1 MVGWPKFT
9 GARSDMAISETY
21 EPTGTLKPVAEGV
34 WIVDGPLIR
43 FGYLGLKFPFPTR
56 MTVVRL
62 KDGSLWLHSPT
73 DLTPSLKKE
82 IDELGP
88 VQHLIAPNRIHY
100 WWLGDWAA
108 AYPSARTYAAP
119 GVKKQ
124 ARKNGRFAAYQFD
137 LASTA
142 TDTAMAM
149 APDEIDMLIVPGG
162 YLSEAVFF
170 HRASRTLILTD
181 LMQNYE
187 RSKIASPLFRFMSRL
202 SGAADP
208 DGKMPFDLRLTF
220 FWHRRQMAEAVRW
233 MIGWEPERIIIA
245 HGRWYEAD
253 GVAELRRAFRWVE
266 GC

>member
-1 MVGWPKFT
+1 
-9 GARSDMAISETY
+9 MAISETY

-56 MTVVRL
+56 MTVLRL

-73 DLTPSLKKE
+73 DLTPALKKE

-108 AYPSARTYAAP
+108 AYPGAKTYAAP

-124 ARKNGRFAAYQFD
+124 ARKNGRFAGYQFD
-137 LASTA
+137 LAM
-142 TDTAMAM
+142 AMAPATTSPATTSPAMTM
-149 APDEIDMLIVPGG
+149 APDEIDMLVVPGG

-187 RSKIASPLFRFMSRL
+187 RSKIASPLFRFMTRL

-220 FWHRRQMAEAVRW
+220 IGYRRQLAEAVRT
-233 MIGWEPERIIIA
+233 MIGWAPERIIIA
-245 HGRWYEAD
+245 HGRWYAAD
-253 GVAELRRAFRWVE
+253 GVVELKRAFRWVV
-266 GC
+266 GV

>member
-1 MVGWPKFT
+1 
-9 GARSDMAISETY
+9 MATVETY
-21 EPTGTLKPVAEGV
+21 EPTGTLKPVAENV

-56 MTVVRL
+56 MTVIRL

-73 DLTPSLKKE
+73 DLTPSLKNE
-82 IDELGP
+82 IDALGP
-88 VQHLIAPNRIHY
+88 VRHLIAPNRIHY

-108 AYPSARTYAAP
+108 AYPNAQTYAAP

-124 ARKNGRFAAYQFD
+124 ARQHGRFAGYQHD
-137 LASTA
+137 LT
-142 TDTAMAM
+142 TETAMTM
-149 APDEIDMLIVPGG
+149 APDEIDMLVVPGG

-187 RSKIASPLFRFMSRL
+187 RSKIASPFFRFLSRL

-220 FWHRRQMAEAVRW
+220 FGYRRQLAEAVRT
-233 MIGWEPERIIIA
+233 MIAWAPERIIIA
-245 HGRWYEAD
+245 HGRWYAAD
-253 GVAELRRAFRWVE
+253 GAAQLRRAFRWLAGV
-266 GC
+266 